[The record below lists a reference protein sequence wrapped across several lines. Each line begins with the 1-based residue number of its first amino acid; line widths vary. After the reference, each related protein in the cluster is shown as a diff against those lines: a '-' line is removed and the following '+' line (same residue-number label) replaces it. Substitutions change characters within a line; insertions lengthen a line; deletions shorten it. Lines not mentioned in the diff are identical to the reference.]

1 MVLRICVLG
10 VTQEAAERLLET
22 LCRANAD
29 DIYRRRHDVGIMN
42 DGTELIAV
50 SARRPTSMR
59 GHRFDQV
66 FYDHASLYGY
76 CVHYSDA
83 IEYLNDRCLSHSA
96 VPSEFQ
102 WCRVEMED

>member
-10 VTQEAAERLLET
+10 VTQEKAERLLAA
-22 LCRANAD
+22 LCKANAD

-50 SARRPTSMR
+50 SASGYQRMC
-59 GHRFDQV
+59 GHQFDQV
-66 FYDHASLYGY
+66 FYDRESLYGY
-76 CVHYSDA
+76 CVHCSDA
-83 IEYLNDRCLSHSA
+83 IEYLNDRCLSHSV

>member
-42 DGTELIAV
+42 DGTVLSTRLGILFHFISTLSPLV
-50 SARRPTSMR
+50 KTSLLT
-59 GHRFDQV
+59 GTKFV
-66 FYDHASLYGY
+66 
-76 CVHYSDA
+76 
-83 IEYLNDRCLSHSA
+83 N
-96 VPSEFQ
+96 
-102 WCRVEMED
+102 